1 MKKLLYIAN
10 IRLPTEKAHGL
21 QIMQNCEAFADA
33 GVEVV
38 LWAARRVNTP
48 QMQAIGDAWDFYG
61 VNCNFTVSRIPTLD
75 LLWLMGGIGVLVR
88 LAFYLQLFT
97 FTFFMLIRALFTPAD
112 VYYSR
117 DPLVLLALS
126 FIKKRQALVYES
138 HQFAPTPRGQ
148 ALQRRVVRRV
158 GSVVTITPTLR
169 HDLISLGAD
178 PERVLTAHDGI
189 RAARFAGMPEKSAAR
204 EEIGWPADA
213 YIVGYVGRLHTMA
226 MDKGVGVLIKALKG
240 IDGAALA
247 LVGGPDEM
255 AAELRERWLSLGL
268 DEARFLYAG
277 QVSPDA
283 VPRYLSAFD
292 VCAMPHPFTKQFAY
306 YTSPLK
312 LFEYM
317 AARRAVTASDLPG
330 WADVVADGE
339 TALLVPPGDV
349 DALAAALLRLR
360 DANLRERLADA
371 AYERVMTHYTWAARA
386 QAILAHVEG
395 VKPPGVLNS
404 RT

>member
-21 QIMQNCEAFADA
+21 QIIQNCEAFADS
-33 GVEVV
+33 GVDVT
-38 LWAARRVNTP
+38 LWATRRVNTP
-48 QMQAIGDAWDFYG
+48 RMRAVADVWDFYG
-61 VNCNFTVSRIPTLD
+61 VKHNFTILRIPTLD
-75 LLWLMGGIGVLVR
+75 LLWLVSGIGVLVR
-88 LAFYLQLFT
+88 LAFYLQLLT
-97 FTFFMLIRALFTPAD
+97 FTLFMLIRALFTPAD

-126 FIKKRQALVYES
+126 FIKKRHTLVYEA
-138 HQFAPTPRGQ
+138 HQLAPTPRGQ

-158 GSVVTITPTLR
+158 GSVVAITPTLR
-169 HDLISLGAD
+169 QDLISLGAD
-178 PERVLTAHDGI
+178 PERVLTAHDGV
-189 RAARFAGMPEKSAAR
+189 RAARFASMPEKSAAR
-204 EEIGWPADA
+204 EKIGWPADA
-213 YIVGYVGRLHTMA
+213 YIVGYVGQLHTMA
-226 MDKGVGVLIKALKG
+226 MDKGVGVLIKALEG

-255 AAELRERWLSLGL
+255 AAELRERWLALGL

-277 QVSPDA
+277 HVSPDV
-283 VPRYLSAFD
+283 VPCYLSAFD

-317 AARRAVTASDLPG
+317 AARRPVAASDLPG

-349 DALAAALLRLR
+349 DALADALLRLR
-360 DANLRERLADA
+360 DANLREQLADA
-371 AYERVMTHYTWAARA
+371 AYERVMAHYTWDARA
-386 QAILAHVEG
+386 LAILAHVEG
-395 VKPPGVLNS
+395 DW
-404 RT
+404 